1 MIESIRLHVPRSN
14 QGNELHHA
22 FILLPTS
29 TLHSTARTFHCMHRG
44 TVRPS
49 QALHSRTLNRF
60 AVADGEVKSDQ
71 SCHKCQQHLESYLS
85 FGADGS
91 WKIFW
96 MWAFGMSHFMQSI
109 SFNWDYN
116 STQEDEKHLLKG
128 AWSRFLVNS
137 SSGHEKWLWKSSGT
151 GWHCTSSFLDEQS
164 WPGETKFGSI
174 LLSPLDSWK
183 IMDHPCLPFW
193 VWHCS
198 HVCDLVVVLIVEM
211 LQRRRDQ
218 QHFIIIKPVHCQ
230 LFWPSYGVAFLWNN
244 QNTSLFNIDHY
255 TRQQFH
261 RSKHLRARKTW
272 VSSSTVTFTM
282 QAPPTGSKVSRLL
295 RPVFDHPD
303 CCSGMKV
310 ACPGPTWWPGSIQKQ
325 EVKTHKI
332 VR

>member
-1 MIESIRLHVPRSN
+1 MGIFTISTDVGFQPSTVPEGDCQAAEVWWCGLHFSLPWWWGRLAPWYFWGVVFFQQKTWDFFFEAHNNDQWLMKMRPWCSMKQSRIFVRFLLGKSFVMIEPTRLHVPRSN

-29 TLHSTARTFHCMHRG
+29 TLHSTARTFHRMHRG

-96 MWAFGMSHFMQSI
+96 MWAFWMSHFMQSI

-128 AWSRFLVNS
+128 ACSRFLLNS

-164 WPGETKFGSI
+164 WLGEN
-174 LLSPLDSWK
+174 K
-183 IMDHPCLPFW
+183 IRF
-193 VWHCS
+193 
-198 HVCDLVVVLIVEM
+198 
-211 LQRRRDQ
+211 
-218 QHFIIIKPVHCQ
+218 
-230 LFWPSYGVAFLWNN
+230 
-244 QNTSLFNIDHY
+244 NTSKSL
-255 TRQQFH
+255 
-261 RSKHLRARKTW
+261 
-272 VSSSTVTFTM
+272 
-282 QAPPTGSKVSRLL
+282 G
-295 RPVFDHPD
+295 
-303 CCSGMKV
+303 
-310 ACPGPTWWPGSIQKQ
+310 
-325 EVKTHKI
+325 
-332 VR
+332 